1 MATESSSSLKGAVK
15 ARMLLQSL
23 APHKVQVLL
32 CLRQPL
38 LNDACPVSYT
48 HLTLPTIYSV

>member
-1 MATESSSSLKGAVK
+1 MATESCSSLKGAVK

-38 LNDACPVSYT
+38 LNDACP
-48 HLTLPTIYSV
+48 